1 MPISIPFIKVEGVE
15 KFTSKIESVGPAISA
30 AIKAVALEIK
40 GVISKY
46 PPAREDSSYTRT
58 MGLFKSWSI
67 RQPSPDSAVIGNNRS
82 YGPYVQ
88 ARETQASIHQGI
100 WQTVEDVG
108 EEYEPIVKERISEAI
123 DQIVENDNK
132 TWI

>member
-1 MPISIPFIKVEGVE
+1 MPISLPFIKIEGIE
-15 KFTSKIESVGPAISA
+15 GFTSKVESIGPAISA
-30 AIKAVALEIK
+30 AVKAVALEIK

-46 PPAREDSSYTRT
+46 PPAREESTYRRT

-82 YGPYVQ
+82 YGPFVQ
-88 ARETQASIHQGI
+88 ARETQARIHQGI
-100 WQTVEDVG
+100 WRTVEDVS

-123 DQIVENDNK
+123 NQVVESDK
-132 TWI
+132 TWL